1 MAEVCVPSEPSSADL
16 HRVRLLQSN
25 VNRVSARW
33 MHRQMNLPCERGPE
47 GRYYFNSLLEQQ
59 RSAFSK
65 FNLLAHPPADNAPL
79 APLRDEVL
87 LIDPCSGHLSAGAE
101 VDLAT
106 KGRPQFIDIPYI
118 PSGLWV
124 APGSRERPQA
134 SSVRPSAGTCD
145 LSENKAW
152 NSRTMPDAALRAS
165 FGGWTSHSKV
175 KPGPPKMPCTLK
187 SFSFS
192 PERENLDVS
201 PSGSSQWIEKA
212 AQRYIYTS
220 VAQRGYED
228 VGWDSKLPRRM
239 KPPATTLEKMAD
251 PVNRHFTQKCYHSKP
266 ELWQAIGAHWN
277 RHQLRARN
285 EVRKP
290 ITFTSPCPNTCQI
303 PLYGGVVGSMN
314 MDNIDKTGHDFYPL
328 TMQRTTLPPYT
339 PTAHR
344 PTIPGYTGKSHYDGA
359 RSSGFSL
366 PLLPSSAPWTN
377 QGLWNPP
384 AYARTAPLSRMVTT
398 VPPQNPFLHSK
409 RPVFP
414 I

>member
-1 MAEVCVPSEPSSADL
+1 MAGVCVPSQPSSTDL

-47 GRYYFNSLLEQQ
+47 GRYYFKSLLEQQ

-118 PSGLWV
+118 P
-124 APGSRERPQA
+124 PQTP
-134 SSVRPSAGTCD
+134 SVRPSACD

-165 FGGWTSHSKV
+165 LGGWTSHSKV

-187 SFSFS
+187 SFRFF
-192 PERENLDVS
+192 PERENLCVTLLCH
-201 PSGSSQWIEKA
+201 IL
-212 AQRYIYTS
+212 TC
-220 VAQRGYED
+220 RGYED
-228 VGWDSKLPRRM
+228 VGWDAKLPRRV

-251 PVNRHFTQKCYHSKP
+251 PVNQHFTQKCYHSKP
-266 ELWQAIGAHWN
+266 ELWQVTLPLRKSENVSLSVTGRACCVSSLCHW
-277 RHQLRARN
+277 
-285 EVRKP
+285 
-290 ITFTSPCPNTCQI
+290 S
-303 PLYGGVVGSMN
+303 GVVGSMN

-339 PTAHR
+339 PTAQ
-344 PTIPGYTGKSHYDGA
+344 YV
-359 RSSGFSL
+359 SS
-366 PLLPSSAPWTN
+366 
-377 QGLWNPP
+377 
-384 AYARTAPLSRMVTT
+384 
-398 VPPQNPFLHSK
+398 
-409 RPVFP
+409 
-414 I
+414 